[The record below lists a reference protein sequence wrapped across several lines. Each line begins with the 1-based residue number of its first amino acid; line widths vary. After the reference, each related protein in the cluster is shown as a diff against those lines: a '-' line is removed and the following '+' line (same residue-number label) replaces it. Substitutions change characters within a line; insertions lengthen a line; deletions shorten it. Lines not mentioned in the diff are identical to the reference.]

1 MRKESNRATVLS
13 DVEGGTVTRLFKSGN
28 DYLAFLIVSV

>member
-13 DVEGGTVTRLFKSGN
+13 EVEGETVVRLFTSGN
-28 DYLAFLIVSV
+28 DYLASLIISV